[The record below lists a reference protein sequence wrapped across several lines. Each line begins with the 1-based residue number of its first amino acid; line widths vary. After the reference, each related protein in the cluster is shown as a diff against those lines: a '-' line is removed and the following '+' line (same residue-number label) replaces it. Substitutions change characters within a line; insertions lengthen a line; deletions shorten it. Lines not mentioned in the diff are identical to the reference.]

1 MTTVLTYTY
10 VPDIVEKRGPF
21 RPGHLALIDEWVA
34 DGRVLAAGA
43 TGDPPTG
50 GLLVFAGD
58 AASAEEFVA
67 ADPYVSGGLVTEHRI
82 EPWNVVAGAGVPAPP
97 PRS

>member
-1 MTTVLTYTY
+1 MTTVLTYEY
-10 VPDIVEKRGPF
+10 VPDVVERRGPY

-34 DGRVLAAGA
+34 RGTVLAAGA

-50 GLLVFAGD
+50 ALIVFD
-58 AASAEEFVA
+58 ADPADVERFVA
-67 ADPYVSGGLVTEHRI
+67 DDPYVSGGLVSEHRI
-82 EPWNVVAGAGVPAPP
+82 EPWSVVAGAGVPEPP